1 MDRLWEKNYDFWY
14 HSVNFQRMTVQDM
27 LHCSA
32 AVAPDKVATDFFGT
46 QITYYQLRL
55 LSIKFAQALVK
66 IGVKKGDRVCLQL
79 PNSPQFAIAYFGT
92 LMAGGIATLM
102 NPLYTADEVN
112 QLISITQPN
121 AFITFDMILPN
132 QRDVL
137 KQSGVTVIVTKITD
151 FIDGFPKG
159 SAQEL
164 QLEKNWHYFSD
175 LLDSIDEASVPKID
189 ISPDDPAII
198 VFTGGTTGAPKGA
211 VHSHYNVVGATIST
225 MEVGKYFID
234 LMPAETRCNIGVM
247 PFFHIA
253 GHIQCFT
260 WGIFRQT
267 TMYLVPR
274 FDINEFINLLA
285 RIPHKITYFFAVP
298 TLLTALVNHPK
309 AKELALDK
317 KFGLI
322 LSGGASCPVPLINKM
337 KDMGLFYIEA
347 WGMTETCGIGI
358 STPIFGIKKPGSIGI
373 PMQESMIKIVDL
385 EDGKTEVPMGKPG
398 ELIFKSPFIMQEY
411 WNNKEETAH
420 VLKDGW
426 LYTGDVVTM
435 DEDGFIY
442 IVDRKKDMIIAG
454 GYNVYPSEIDD
465 VLLKHPKV
473 DKAVTVGVPDTYR
486 GETVK
491 AFIVLKEGEVATEG
505 EIIEYCKQH
514 LAAYKVPKIIE
525 FRKELPMSAVGK
537 ILRKVLRE
545 EEMKK
550 VTK

>member
-1 MDRLWEKNYDFWY
+1 M
-14 HSVNFQRMTVQDM
+14 
-27 LHCSA
+27 
-32 AVAPDKVATDFFGT
+32 
-46 QITYYQLRL
+46 
-55 LSIKFAQALVK
+55 
-66 IGVKKGDRVCLQL
+66 
-79 PNSPQFAIAYFGT
+79 
-92 LMAGGIATLM
+92 
-102 NPLYTADEVN
+102 
-112 QLISITQPN
+112 
-121 AFITFDMILPN
+121 
-132 QRDVL
+132 
-137 KQSGVTVIVTKITD
+137 
-151 FIDGFPKG
+151 
-159 SAQEL
+159 
-164 QLEKNWHYFSD
+164 
-175 LLDSIDEASVPKID
+175 
-189 ISPDDPAII
+189 
-198 VFTGGTTGAPKGA
+198 
-211 VHSHYNVVGATIST
+211 
-225 MEVGKYFID
+225 
-234 LMPAETRCNIGVM
+234 
-247 PFFHIA
+247 
-253 GHIQCFT
+253 
-260 WGIFRQT
+260 
-267 TMYLVPR
+267 
-274 FDINEFINLLA
+274 
-285 RIPHKITYFFAVP
+285 P